1 MPLKKI
7 VVIGASAGGV
17 EALTKLVSGL
27 PVDLPVALF
36 VVLHISSHGTSIL
49 PRILSRAGALEAI
62 HPSHD
67 EVIKSGRIYVAPPDH
82 HLLIKRGHIHL
93 GRGSKEN
100 GHRPAIDP
108 LFRTAARAYG
118 SRVIGVVLS
127 GALDDGTAGLLAVKM
142 QGGISIV
149 QNPDDALYP
158 DMPRSAIE
166 NVQIDY
172 ILPVSEIAATL
183 VSLAQEPLHEE
194 EPTPVSNQL
203 EIESNMAELDPAA
216 LHKSDRP
223 GTPSTFAC
231 PDCGGVLWELNEGN
245 LLRFRCRT
253 GHAFSVESLLSQQ
266 SDALEEALWS
276 AMRAL
281 EENAALTRRIAER
294 ARKRDQHTIVKRYEE
309 KEQLAQQRA
318 EVIRQVLLNN
328 LSNITKQA
336 REET

>member
-1 MPLKKI
+1 MPVPKI
-7 VVIGASAGGV
+7 IVIGASAGGV

-27 PVDLPVALF
+27 PTDLSVALF

-49 PRILSRAGALEAI
+49 PRILSRAGLLEAI
-62 HPSHD
+62 HPKHD
-67 EVIKSGRIYVAPPDH
+67 EVIQPGHIYIAPPDH
-82 HLLIKRGHIHL
+82 HLLVKRGHIHL

-118 SRVIGVVLS
+118 SRVIGIVLS

-142 QGGISIV
+142 QGGITIV

-166 NVQIDY
+166 NVQVDY
-172 ILPVSEIAATL
+172 ILPVSEIAAIL
-183 VSLAQEPLHEE
+183 VRLAHEPLQEE
-194 EPTPVSNQL
+194 ELAPVSNDLQ
-203 EIESNMAELDPAA
+203 IESDLAELDPAA

-223 GTPSTFAC
+223 GTPSPFAC

-266 SDALEEALWS
+266 SNALEEALWS

-294 ARKRDQHTIVKRYEE
+294 ARKRNQHTIVKRYEE
-309 KEQLAQQRA
+309 KEQLAHQRA

-328 LSNITKQA
+328 LSDIGSKAN
-336 REET
+336 E